1 NTARSDGGA
10 IYSNDGTATIEYSTF
25 TGNVADSDLNG
36 VGDAGGVWDNNP
48 TGSTTIRYSLI
59 AGNIDGSGG
68 TSPDVYGS
76 DFIGNSYNL
85 IGDATGSTGF
95 TFTPSG
101 SDMNFSTL
109 GISNIAEVIDT
120 VLRDDGGG
128 TETIALMPGSPAI
141 DAIPGCSL
149 VLDQRGEMRP
159 VDYDLDS
166 VANCDIGAFERQVD
180 ETWTAVLN
188 AGDTRTFGAT
198 LTTISDNNVGG
209 NVPGNV
215 TITRTNQPPGGG
227 VPETGEMPFYVTIT
241 PDTDS
246 GLDVDLTLCYTDWE
260 VAQGGSVVEAGL
272 QLFRY
277 TGAGGVWSPVG
288 ADVVDTVNNCV
299 TKYNVTQLS
308 SWTLGNL
315 APTAVSL
322 ESMSGGLH
330 ETAVSYLV
338 ALAASLLGGF
348 TLLLLRR
355 RQMAMATQKHH
366 GKMN

>member
-1 NTARSDGGA
+1 MLTMYFNLIISNTAA
-10 IYSNDGTATIEYSTF
+10 
-25 TGNVADSDLNG
+25 
-36 VGDAGGVWDNNP
+36 
-48 TGSTTIRYSLI
+48 
-59 AGNIDGSGG
+59 
-68 TSPDVYGS
+68 TSPDVFGS
-76 DFIGNSYNL
+76 GFSGNHYNFV
-85 IGDATGSTGF
+85 GDATGSSGF
-95 TFTPSG
+95 SGTDILTFAG
-101 SDMNFSTL
+101 SVN
-109 GISNIAEVIDT
+109 EVVDT
-120 VLRDDGGG
+120 TLRDDGGN
-128 TETIALMPGSPAI
+128 TQTFALMPGSPAI
-141 DAIPGCSL
+141 DAVPNGIAGCDGTPPD
-149 VLDQRGEMRP
+149 DQRGEMRP

-198 LTTISDNNVGG
+198 LTTISDNNAGG

-215 TITRTNQPPGGG
+215 MVTRTNQPPGGG